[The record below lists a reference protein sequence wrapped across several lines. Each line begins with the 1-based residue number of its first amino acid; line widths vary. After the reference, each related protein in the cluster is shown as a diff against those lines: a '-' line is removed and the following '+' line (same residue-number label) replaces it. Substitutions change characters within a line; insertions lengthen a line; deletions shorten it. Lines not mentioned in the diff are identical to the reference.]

1 MYQSSFKLQA
11 SSFTFRSPEAE
22 DYEKFA
28 KDEKK
33 WNEDYNKEK
42 YQVPLSSLNNLL
54 PHRFLPPEEVP
65 V

>member
-54 PHRFLPPEEVP
+54 SY
-65 V
+65 